1 MIESLDGDEKISSCK
16 SNYFSAAT
24 QVFFC
29 LQICCCGCKIQKL
42 DDKQKD

>member
-1 MIESLDGDEKISSCK
+1 MRESLDGDEKISSCK

-29 LQICCCGCKIQKL
+29 LPDLLLRMQNTKA
-42 DDKQKD
+42 